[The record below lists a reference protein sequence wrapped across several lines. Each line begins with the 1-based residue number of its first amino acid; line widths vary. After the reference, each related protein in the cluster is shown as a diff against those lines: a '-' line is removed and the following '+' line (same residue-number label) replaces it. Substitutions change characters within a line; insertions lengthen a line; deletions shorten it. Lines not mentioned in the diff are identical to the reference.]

1 MGYAY
6 SRFPIL
12 SNLYSASEP
21 RHEGSTWTDSTSP
34 AATEME
40 TMKWARGEVAG
51 VSLDGKSLQIKMV
64 RGVMPQGARVGIY
77 LTAPENPSPHYMWD
91 EMRELRVAEATV
103 LRVVGDSCDAE
114 IVKRSSEARIS
125 VGDKVIELTP

>member
-1 MGYAY
+1 MPGIA
-6 SRFPIL
+6 RI
-12 SNLYSASEP
+12 
-21 RHEGSTWTDSTSP
+21 EGPWDKP
-34 AATEME
+34 LKAPPTEME
-40 TMKWARGEVAG
+40 TMRWARGEVVD
-51 VSLDGKSLQIKMV
+51 VSLDGKSFQIRML
-64 RGVMPQGARVGIY
+64 RGVMPQGARVGVY
-77 LTAPENPSPHYMWD
+77 LDAPENPSPHYMWD